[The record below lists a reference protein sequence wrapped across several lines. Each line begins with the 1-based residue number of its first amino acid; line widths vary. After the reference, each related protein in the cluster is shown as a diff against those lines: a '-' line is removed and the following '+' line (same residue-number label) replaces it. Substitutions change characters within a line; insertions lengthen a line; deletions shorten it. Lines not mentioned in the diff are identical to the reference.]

1 MNRDDFWRAHI
12 WYPALAD
19 YTFMTSF
26 VKLKKEE
33 IEALAQGETKGKIV
47 NGIIDRMRRPM
58 DANMANWFVSVDTAA
73 PTDTERFASKRGAV
87 HSPESAW
94 RFLAESYKIRQ
105 AAADGNVEYIC
116 IRPFRRMNK
125 TREFRLFIY
134 EGELIAMSQYW
145 LIRHFRRMEGVKQ
158 EYWNKTVEFFNNIK
172 WALPAETMVMD
183 IYCTS
188 DDNILIVDLNKWGEC
203 DPKLLHRWDRDW
215 TKQIGIVMMAPPTMI
230 SGDVN
235 VSF

>member
-1 MNRDDFWRAHI
+1 MNKGDFWRTHI

-19 YTFMTSF
+19 HTFMTSF
-26 VKLKKEE
+26 VKLKNEE
-33 IEALAQGETKGKIV
+33 IEALAQGETKGKVV
-47 NGIIDRMRRPM
+47 NGIIERMRRPM
-58 DANMANWFVSVDTAA
+58 DSAIGNWFVTSDTAA
-73 PTDTERFASKRGAV
+73 PTDTERFAAKRGAV

-105 AAADGNVEYIC
+105 AAANGNVEYIC

-134 EGELIAMSQYW
+134 EGELVAMSQYW

-158 EYWNKTVEFFNNIK
+158 EYWNKAVEFFNNIK
-172 WALPAETMVMD
+172 WALPVETMVMD

-188 DDNILIVDLNKWGEC
+188 DDNILIIDLNKWGEC
-203 DPKLLHRWDRDW
+203 DPKLLHNWDRDW
-215 TKQIGIVMMAPPTMI
+215 SRQIGIVMMPPPTMI